1 MCQQLS
7 SPRHLLPGAR
17 SPASKRAAFKALHSM
32 SKNLGEYIVTGAE
45 LLERVGWTE
54 FVRQKRV
61 GSNLAS
67 LDNVHHSGKYLLTD
81 LKLHGAPVRFH
92 VQEWS
97 RENISAA
104 LARGAHKSCMKHLEF
119 LYEEFTDMIQKGQW
133 VILPASSVMD
143 LPDL

>member
-32 SKNLGEYIVTGAE
+32 SKNLGEYTVNDAE

-54 FVRQKRV
+54 FVRQKWV
-61 GSNLAS
+61 GSYLAS
-67 LDNVHHSGKYLLTD
+67 LENVHHPGKRILTNH
-81 LKLHGAPVRFH
+81 KLHSVPVSFH
-92 VQEWS
+92 TQEWP

-104 LARGAHKSCMKHLEF
+104 LARGAHKSCMEH
-119 LYEEFTDMIQKGQW
+119 
-133 VILPASSVMD
+133 
-143 LPDL
+143 